1 MSVHRSTLELTPV
14 EFACETMANVE
25 RELLDLI
32 GQYRAE
38 PAKNIN
44 PFSMRLQG
52 CIDANVMGGIS
63 KYQAAFF
70 SEEFAR
76 SAEGRSQLANVHRL
90 RCLIADQVGVLETAL
105 ELHGQLAPAGVQPLH
120 QRLCERFGQL
130 RDSLAAT
137 TASATAAKMAAAV
150 RRPNSDSIVNTPL
163 PPLPTEATAAATV
176 GRQPPQQQRSASMD
190 QQQQVGWRIE
200 KGIFSLSG
208 SVFVTHS
215 YHLFNKK
222 RCRVDCVTTGNGFEP
237 PSTQILIRSDFCV
250 IHFRSRS
257 CSPTAMPATRCRSI
271 ATACHRST

>member
-1 MSVHRSTLELTPV
+1 
-14 EFACETMANVE
+14 MANVE

-76 SAEGRSQLANVHRL
+76 SAEGRGQLATVHRL

-137 TASATAAKMAAAV
+137 TATATAAKLAV

-163 PPLPTEATAAATV
+163 PPLPTEAAVSTATAV
-176 GRQPPQQQRSASMD
+176 GGRQQQQQRSASMD
-190 QQQQVGWRIE
+190 QQHQVGFGFDCPMHYW
-200 KGIFSLSG
+200 F
-208 SVFVTHS
+208 
-215 YHLFNKK
+215 YHK
-222 RCRVDCVTTGNGFEP
+222 R
-237 PSTQILIRSDFCV
+237 
-250 IHFRSRS
+250 
-257 CSPTAMPATRCRSI
+257 
-271 ATACHRST
+271 